1 MNQSETLNE
10 LITALSKAQGMMK
23 PAVFNKI
30 NPHFRNRYADF
41 TAVMDACR
49 QPLSENGLSVMQ
61 YTETVN
67 DQLKLVTLIAHM
79 SGQFIKSYFPLN
91 PAKMDSQSI
100 GSSLTYAKRYCLSAM
115 LGIVSDDDDDDAEGS
130 MGRGQQPQ
138 QKPKEQP
145 SYQKKSPAQVAAES
159 PELSEKKLITEE
171 EGKELGKLMA
181 QCDQEYQD
189 SVWKF
194 LTEAKVSCYE
204 EMTPTLYG
212 KIKQRTLDKING
224 K

>member
-1 MNQSETLNE
+1 MNQSETINE
-10 LITALSKAQGMMK
+10 LVTALSKAQGTMK
-23 PAVFNKI
+23 PAVFNKV

-49 QPLSENGLSVMQ
+49 QPLSDNGLSVMQ

-115 LGIVSDDDDDDAEGS
+115 LGIVSDDDDDDSEAA
-130 MGRGQQPQ
+130 MGRGQPQ
-138 QKPKEQP
+138 QPKQQH
-145 SYQKKSPAQVAAES
+145 QKKSPAQVVAET
-159 PELSEKKLITEE
+159 PELKFITEE
-171 EGKELGKLMA
+171 EGKDLAKLLS

-194 LTEAKVSCYE
+194 LTEAKVSCYS
-204 EMTPTLYG
+204 EMTPSLYG
-212 KIKQRTLDKING
+212 KIKQRTLDKVNG